1 MAEAVNQQALARWRL
16 ILGAAAAGELDR
28 YGSGGQVELSDD
40 ELIMDRALAAI
51 YDQTAEG
58 GEGASGSGAGARG
71 AGQGKSAPRLAQWL
85 GDVRTFFRRRGVR
98 YPE

>member
-1 MAEAVNQQALARWRL
+1 MAEAVNQQQALARWRL

-28 YGSGGQVELSDD
+28 YGSGGQVELSED

-58 GEGASGSGAGARG
+58 GEGASGGSGAGARG
-71 AGQGKSAPRLAQWL
+71 AGQGNPRPAWRSGLA
-85 GDVRTFFRRRGVR
+85 T
-98 YPE
+98 